1 MTLASYSSSAS
12 QARELADPSERVQ
25 PIPLMA
31 GLITVAVIAAGIAY
45 AFSSGPFGN
54 PELGDRRTV
63 ADLMPQPKAQPPGGV
78 NAAGAASTADGE
90 ALFSSNCVACHQATG
105 AGIPNLFPPLDGS
118 EWVAMDSRII
128 SNILLHGIDGEIT
141 VKGAT
146 YKGMMPSFA
155 KFSDGEIA
163 AVATYVRSAWSNS
176 AGPVDASIVAAER
189 KAATRTTPFA
199 GGAELKELAGK
210 P

>member
-1 MTLASYSSSAS
+1 MVPSSSAS

-25 PIPLMA
+25 PIPLVA
-31 GLITVAVIAAGIAY
+31 GLITIAVIAAGVAY
-45 AFSSGPFGN
+45 AFLSGPFGN
-54 PELGDRRTV
+54 PELGDRRTI
-63 ADLMPQPKAQPPGGV
+63 ADLMPQPKAQPPGGA
-78 NAAGAASTADGE
+78 NATGAASAVDGE
-90 ALFSSNCVACHQATG
+90 ALFSSNCAACHQATG

-118 EWVAMDSRII
+118 EWVAMDSRVI
-128 SNILLHGIDGEIT
+128 SNILLHGIEGEIT

-146 YKGMMPSFA
+146 YKGMMPPFGE
-155 KFSDGEIA
+155 KFSDSELA

-176 AGPVDASIVAAER
+176 ADPVDAALVAAER
-189 KAATRTTPFA
+189 KAASRTTPFA

>member
-1 MTLASYSSSAS
+1 MVPSSSAS

-25 PIPLMA
+25 PIPLVA
-31 GLITVAVIAAGIAY
+31 GLITIAVIAAGVAY
-45 AFSSGPFGN
+45 AFLSGPFGN
-54 PELGDRRTV
+54 PELGDRRTI
-63 ADLMPQPKAQPPGGV
+63 ADLMPQPKAQPPGGA
-78 NAAGAASTADGE
+78 NATGAASAADGE
-90 ALFSSNCVACHQATG
+90 ALFSSNCAACHQATG

-118 EWVAMDSRII
+118 EWVAMDSRVI
-128 SNILLHGIDGEIT
+128 SNILLHGIEGEIT

-146 YKGMMPSFA
+146 YKGMMPPFGE
-155 KFSDGEIA
+155 KFSDSELA

-176 AGPVDASIVAAER
+176 AAPVDAALVAAER
-189 KAATRTTPFA
+189 KAASRTTPFA